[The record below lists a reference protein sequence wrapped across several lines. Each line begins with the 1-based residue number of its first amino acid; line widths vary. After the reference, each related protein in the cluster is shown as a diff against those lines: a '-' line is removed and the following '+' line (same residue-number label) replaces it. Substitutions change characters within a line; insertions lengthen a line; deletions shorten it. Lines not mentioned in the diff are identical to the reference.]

1 MSLYAV
7 NNFKE
12 TAVELRK
19 CPDDQKMS
27 IRNCPDD
34 QKKRMRNCPNPKN

>member
-1 MSLYAV
+1 MSLYSF

-12 TAVELRK
+12 TSVSPRK

-34 QKKRMRNCPNPKN
+34 QKKRMRNCPNLKN